1 MECYAKGSPK
11 ALACGKP
18 KEAREGMRDKVEGVG
33 NAEISV
39 TSDLKY
45 LLRRVRNQPPFLER
59 QSSNYNCVG
68 FLLIHLKQRETWA
81 FQWKKI

>member
-18 KEAREGMRDKVEGVG
+18 KEAREGMRDKVG
-33 NAEISV
+33 NAETPV

-45 LLRRVRNQPPFLER
+45 LLRRVRNQLPFLER

-68 FLLIHLKQRETWA
+68 FLLIDLEQRET
-81 FQWKKI
+81 